1 MRDPLLLLPGYSLR
15 RATNAMGAEL
25 NSRLATLELRRPG
38 AAILM
43 LVDANP
49 GITASALGR
58 ALDIKRANMVPLL
71 RRLEEDALIEREA
84 IDGKSRGLTLT
95 AAGQQRLAAARAI
108 IDTFEAEL
116 MARIPAEHRDHLIPA
131 LEALWR

>member
-25 NSRLATLELRRPG
+25 NTRLATLDLRRPG

-49 GITASALGR
+49 GVTASALGR
-58 ALDIKRANMVPLL
+58 MLDIKRANMVPLL
-71 RRLEEDALIEREA
+71 RRIEDDGLIEREA
-84 IDGKSRGLTLT
+84 IDGKSQGLKLT
-95 AAGQQRLAAARAI
+95 DLGKKRLVAARKI
-108 IDTFEAEL
+108 IDVFEAEL